1 MFRYIDPDTLVVVTL
16 PDVPGPDV
24 MPPCPVCGT
33 PIEQDMID
41 VTSYMDPYP
50 PQYIPGMWECPNGC
64 DPRNADPRWVGR

>member
-1 MFRYIDPDTLVVVTL
+1 MYRYLDPDTLAVITL

-41 VTSYMDPYP
+41 VSTWAGPSE
-50 PQYIPGMWECPNGC
+50 QIPGMWECPNGC
-64 DPRNADPRWVGR
+64 DPRRADPRHTGR